1 MTKKELIENLAN
13 YKDDDIVVV
22 AGDNADIHYE
32 VSDVDWGWD
41 EDYEK
46 DVIILYS

>member
-1 MTKKELIENLAN
+1 MTKKELIESLADYN
-13 YKDDDIVVV
+13 DDDIVVV
-22 AGDNADIHYE
+22 ASDNPDVHYE
-32 VSDVDWGWD
+32 VIDVNYGWD